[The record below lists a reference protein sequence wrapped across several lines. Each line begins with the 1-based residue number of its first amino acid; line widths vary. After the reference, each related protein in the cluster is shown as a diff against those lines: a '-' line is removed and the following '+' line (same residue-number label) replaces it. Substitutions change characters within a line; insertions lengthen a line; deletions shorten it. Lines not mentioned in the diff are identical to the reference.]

1 MTPRDKINKVIRKD
15 SKDKTEI
22 FTRDGSSFRINDINP
37 NDYNDLIEDNEKLK
51 KQVANMS

>member
-51 KQVANMS
+51 K